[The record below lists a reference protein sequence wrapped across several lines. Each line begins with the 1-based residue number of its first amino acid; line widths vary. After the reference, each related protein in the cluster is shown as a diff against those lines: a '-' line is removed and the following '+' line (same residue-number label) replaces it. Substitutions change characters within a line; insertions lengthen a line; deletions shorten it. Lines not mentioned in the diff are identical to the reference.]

1 MHYDGED
8 NNNKGQF
15 YKYPHDYPNHYC
27 PQQYLPDSIKDAEYY
42 IYGDNK
48 NEQAYKAYWDK
59 IKKGSS

>member
-1 MHYDGED
+1 MHFDGED
-8 NNNKGQF
+8 NKNIGQF
-15 YKYPHDYPNHYC
+15 YKYPHDFENHYC
-27 PQQYLPDSIKDAEYY
+27 EQQYLPDSIKNAQYY